1 MTARSRAPV
10 SPVAR
15 SYFRFRLGRRQ
26 WIGVIVTAAG
36 LAVTAFTGGLH
47 AVVAPH
53 YSLAALI
60 AVEAAIFA
68 LGAAL
73 TLISMHG
80 SFGPAAEGL
89 LLGVAAGVLFGVSD
103 IALKYLTHA
112 VGGAGFTVS
121 LARGR

>member
-1 MTARSRAPV
+1 M
-10 SPVAR
+10 
-15 SYFRFRLGRRQ
+15 
-26 WIGVIVTAAG
+26 IVTAAG
-36 LAVTAFTGGLH
+36 LAVIAFTGGLH

-112 VGGAGFTVS
+112 VGGGLHGLISPWALTAIA
-121 LARGR
+121 ARWSPSTRRRAASSSGEP